1 MRFAKWLG
9 LLVLFAARDAPA
21 YGGGREPQICD
32 ESHLTAD
39 VPRPRVAHWAT
50 ALDPIEVRHVATR
63 ANARVRLYAEDGSI
77 DAGACEAFDRIASG
91 YDDPIHPL
99 STRVEQLVMKAAYHF
114 RGASVLVVSG
124 WRTGAARHGT
134 GEAIDFKLDGV
145 RSSELAAYLRMMPRV
160 GVGVYTHP
168 RTQFVHLDVRE
179 PSYHWI
185 DASPPGVRWREAM
198 LRDPRASTLDASWT
212 PQMDLP

>member
-1 MRFAKWLG
+1 MVEPARQG
-9 LLVLFAARDAPA
+9 NVLL
-21 YGGGREPQICD
+21 
-32 ESHLTAD
+32 
-39 VPRPRVAHWAT
+39 
-50 ALDPIEVRHVATR
+50 
-63 ANARVRLYAEDGSI
+63 
-77 DAGACEAFDRIASG
+77 
-91 YDDPIHPL
+91 
-99 STRVEQLVMKAAYHF
+99 
-114 RGASVLVVSG
+114 G

-198 LRDPRASTLDASWT
+198 LRDPRASNLDASWT
-212 PQMDLP
+212 PQMDSP